1 MFAQEGGLMVD
12 ACETIAPANL
22 YIEGLETSFVR
33 IEHKNTKLD
42 NISPSKL
49 VKGIVTTQKRVTIL
63 MSATAMVAMPILWKP
78 ILTSR
83 KRPHKK

>member
-12 ACETIAPANL
+12 ACETIAAANL

-42 NISPSKL
+42 NISSSKL

-63 MSATAMVAMPILWKP
+63 MSATEMVAMPILWKP

-83 KRPHKK
+83 KRLHKK

>member
-49 VKGIVTTQKRVTIL
+49 VKGIVTT
-63 MSATAMVAMPILWKP
+63 
-78 ILTSR
+78 
-83 KRPHKK
+83 